1 MRASATL
8 VGYAVG
14 NGDLGGR
21 EYPAEEGEM
30 TEPLDPAA
38 LGVASVLK
46 SLRTRTG
53 LREERLHGTELS
65 LDTLTGLE
73 SVRALVNAGESP
85 ERAIVRA
92 VRAAAGTLEPTMSI
106 VADACLGLELSA
118 DLVPDA
124 DLYAQ
129 DLGQRREALL
139 RNWDQLHELRSVLP
153 GKAPSPRA
161 LRLEVESEA
170 LTALALALTTG
181 ASPGEL
187 AGAPGGPDEPRTRE
201 PRPGVSA
208 ISPAELRVFG
218 AELTQTLRTRRKTI
232 EQAAAKLAVPPA
244 EVARWAAGEALPSKP
259 QARSLDEYLTARG
272 AIQNLVTELR
282 SRPDRPGPR
291 LVPVPNP
298 AAPTLLQTFQN
309 VAEALRGCLARDAD
323 GRPTGWPPDLR
334 ELPGKATAAS
344 TAYGIKTMLLLEDG
358 LAADLIPV
366 TESLRKMASTAGGY
380 AGREQSAPRPEVTA
394 AVLNALRRIAA
405 TEDFDAHM
413 AQMERD
419 LGDFEKCRPF
429 ILATMLETS
438 LLLKPGTE
446 LAEILV
452 DSLLAARRP
461 YGDLLLWPEKAEPLL
476 IDPAPSV
483 AHTARAV
490 RVLVSVQAIR
500 PARPVQEA
508 LEQAVAWLI
517 EQPHLHNAYEL
528 VERPVSGR
536 PEGVHVRHFTAAWVV
551 KALVSAGV
559 PAAHPA
565 VGKAVARI
573 WDCYG
578 GDAAAL
584 WAWDNGD
591 LPIWMT
597 FDAIEALKLAN
608 LAVPARPAW
617 SPPP

>member
-1 MRASATL
+1 LPVPSTPAC
-8 VGYAVG
+8 
-14 NGDLGGR
+14 

-30 TEPLDPAA
+30 AEPLDPAA
-38 LGVASVLK
+38 LGVASALK
-46 SLRTRTG
+46 SLRTRIG
-53 LREERLHGTELS
+53 LREERLRGTELS

-85 ERAIVRA
+85 ERAIVHA

-106 VADACLGLELSA
+106 VADASLGLRLFA
-118 DLVPDA
+118 DQVPDG
-124 DLYAQ
+124 DLYAE

-139 RNWDQLHELRSVLP
+139 RNWDRLHELRSAPP
-153 GKAPSPRA
+153 GRTPSPRA

-170 LTALALALTTG
+170 LTALAVVLTTG
-181 ASPGEL
+181 ASSGEL
-187 AGAPGGPDEPRTRE
+187 AEAPGGPSGSRTRE
-201 PRPGVSA
+201 PQPGASA

-232 EQAAAKLAVPPA
+232 EQAAAKLAVPPS
-244 EVARWAAGEALPSKP
+244 EVARWAAGEALPSRP
-259 QARSLDEYLTARG
+259 QARSLDAYLTARG

-282 SRPDRPGPR
+282 HRPDRPGPR
-291 LVPVPNP
+291 LAPVPLPSP

-309 VAEALRGCLARDAD
+309 AAAALRGCLARDAD
-323 GRPTGWPPDLR
+323 GRPAGWPPDLR
-334 ELPGKATAAS
+334 ELSGKATAAS

-358 LAADLIPV
+358 LAADLVPV

-380 AGREQSAPRPEVTA
+380 AGREQSGPRPEATA
-394 AVLNALRRIAA
+394 AVLNALRRIAV
-405 TEDFDAHM
+405 TEDFDAHI

-429 ILATMLETS
+429 ILTTMLETS
-438 LLLKPGTE
+438 LLLLKPGTTLVE
-446 LAEILV
+446 TLV

-461 YGDLLLWPEKAEPLL
+461 YGDRLLWPEKTEALL

-490 RVLVSVQAIR
+490 RVLASVQAIR
-500 PARPVQEA
+500 PAGPVQEA
-508 LEQAVAWLI
+508 LEQAVAWLM

-565 VGKAVARI
+565 VVRAVARI
-573 WDCYG
+573 WDSYG
-578 GDAAAL
+578 GDTAAL

-617 SPPP
+617 SATPAIPV